1 VVDAEPTQ
9 LEPMMRIYLRMSLR
23 VSQNQFSE
31 VGTGVGGIQQ
41 ARSLRLVLQQISQQ
55 LSHSIEILLARKE
68 MERVM
73 VART

>member
-41 ARSLRLVLQQISQQ
+41 ARSLRLVLQQI
-55 LSHSIEILLARKE
+55 LLARKE